1 MMSYAHTAKKIT
13 LLAASIALLFPAL
26 ANACASCGCTLSSD
40 WDGLGVS
47 SKPGFKIDLRYDYL
61 NQDQLRSST
70 GTISPVAAS
79 QIVSN
84 GDAQEVEKYTKN
96 HYITVGLDYSANA
109 NWGVNLQ
116 LPYIGRKHSTLG
128 TASDGVAPGEDGG
141 QYDSKTSHIGD
152 VKVIGRYQGF
162 SDEHQFGIL
171 FGLKLP
177 TGSHT
182 ETGIST
188 DVSAPGAA
196 VIDRGLQPGSG
207 TSDAIFGAY
216 FSDSLNEKWEYFS
229 QAILQTALNTKD
241 GYKPGNGINLN
252 AGLRY
257 TGFAEV
263 KPLLQLNAKYVQ
275 HDSGI
280 NADTVSTGG
289 TLVYLSPGAVL
300 AVNEN
305 VSIYGFVQL
314 PLYQNVR
321 GVQLTPRYTASL
333 GVKLAF

>member
-1 MMSYAHTAKKIT
+1 MFHIFSSKKISF
-13 LLAASIALLFPAL
+13 LAASIVLLFPPL

-47 SKPGFKIDLRYDYL
+47 SKPGFKIDLRVDTL
-61 NQDQLRSST
+61 HQDQLRSGT
-70 GTISPVAAS
+70 GTISPAAAS

-96 HYITVGLDYSANA
+96 HYLTVGLDYSANA
-109 NWGVNLQ
+109 NWAINVQ

-128 TASDGVAPGEDGG
+128 TASDGVTPGLDGG
-141 QYDSKTSHIGD
+141 QYDSKTSNIGD
-152 VKVIGRYQGF
+152 VKVTGRYQGF
-162 SDEHQFGIL
+162 SEEHNLGVL

-177 TGSHT
+177 TGSHI

-188 DVSAPGAA
+188 DASAPGAA
-196 VIDRGLQPGSG
+196 VIDRGLQPGTG

-229 QAILQTALNTKD
+229 QVMVQTTLNSKD

-257 TGFAEV
+257 TGFADI

-275 HDSGI
+275 HDTGF
-280 NADTVSTGG
+280 NADTISTGG

-300 AVNEN
+300 ALNEN

-333 GVKLAF
+333 GAKLTF